1 MAFTSG
7 TRLGPHEILS
17 PIGKAG
23 GRTSVGQINVVSTG
37 SKSSSGSSPT
47 DN

>member
-1 MAFTSG
+1 MALTSG

-23 GRTSVGQINVVSTG
+23 GRTSVGQINVVLNWFEELERLV
-37 SKSSSGSSPT
+37 PT